1 MNVRQHFCAVLSKER
16 YQELVSSPVV
26 STNMRTPENTWQQP
40 KQTLFKPMQAHASTC
55 KHLKARANAYK
66 HMQASMCKHKA
77 TFKQVQANTMA
88 DEDQISDVDE
98 MLEADQET
106 DVDAASSVL
115 SQSLRSTHSYNGGD
129 SSRYYR
135 YVLACLLMY

>member
-1 MNVRQHFCAVLSKER
+1 MRLRKES
-16 YQELVSSPVV
+16 E
-26 STNMRTPENTWQQP
+26 QQTDLTYSQVN
-40 KQTLFKPMQAHASTC
+40 KK
-55 KHLKARANAYK
+55 
-66 HMQASMCKHKA
+66 
-77 TFKQVQANTMA
+77 VQANTMA

-135 YVLACLLMY
+135 YVHPRQKRYSHLPLYGMK